1 MNSAMTTSNAPRW
14 KRNQTGDVNALPSFR
29 YVVRTAGEGASI
41 SDRASSR
48 VIARAY
54 AGRRE
59 PLQVRRRRY
68 ANLSLERRQVPG
80 AGYPSQLVN
89 AAFGEAVRG
98 TDAGSDGVRNQ
109 DFAG

>member
-1 MNSAMTTSNAPRW
+1 MNSARTTSNAPRW

-48 VIARAY
+48 LIARAY

-59 PLQVRRRRY
+59 PLQGSPGADVVQFYRFCVACKSGGVAMRTC
-68 ANLSLERRQVPG
+68 LSSEDKCQVPG
-80 AGYPSQLVN
+80 IPLS
-89 AAFGEAVRG
+89 
-98 TDAGSDGVRNQ
+98 S
-109 DFAG
+109 